1 MIKIMND
8 FLCEIQTGNV
18 EEDKEETKNRNHKM
32 TQQFCLR
39 ENERE
44 REGGGGENAY
54 DDAKLNACQVSRQ
67 NRFILRGKP
76 HQNPD

>member
-1 MIKIMND
+1 
-8 FLCEIQTGNV
+8 
-18 EEDKEETKNRNHKM
+18 M
-32 TQQFCLR
+32 TQQICLR
-39 ENERE
+39 ERE
-44 REGGGGENAY
+44 RGGGGGENAY

>member
-18 EEDKEETKNRNHKM
+18 EEDKEETKRKIGIIKWRNN
-32 TQQFCLR
+32 FAY
-39 ENERE
+39 ERE
-44 REGGGGENAY
+44 RGGGGENAY

-67 NRFILRGKP
+67 NRFILRWKP
-76 HQNPD
+76 HQNLD

>member
-8 FLCEIQTGNV
+8 CLCEIQTGNV

-32 TQQFCLR
+32 TQQFCL
-39 ENERE
+39 ERE
-44 REGGGGENAY
+44 RGRGGGENAY

>member
-18 EEDKEETKNRNHKM
+18 EEDKEETKRKIGIIKWRN
-32 TQQFCLR
+32 
-39 ENERE
+39 NIAYERE
-44 REGGGGENAY
+44 RRGGGENAY

>member
-1 MIKIMND
+1 MIKIIKD

-18 EEDKEETKNRNHKM
+18 EEDKDETKNRNHKM

-39 ENERE
+39 ERE
-44 REGGGGENAY
+44 KGGGGENAY

-67 NRFILRGKP
+67 NRFILR
-76 HQNPD
+76 

>member
-1 MIKIMND
+1 MIKIIKDD

-39 ENERE
+39 E
-44 REGGGGENAY
+44 REGGGGVRTPTTM
-54 DDAKLNACQVSRQ
+54 QS
-67 NRFILRGKP
+67 
-76 HQNPD
+76 